1 MKNSKYPRLFE
12 PSYIGKVRTRN
23 RIIKTAAQTYL
34 FDSGEHRVSLRA
46 LAFHEAIAKGG
57 AGLLVVE
64 TPAMEWPLAET
75 GDRRFRLDNDKYIK
89 DVTTL
94 TDVIHKHGCPAF
106 MQMYHRGPWGGIY
119 RTIAP
124 QIAASSVVFQS
135 VNDVHEETPPREMT
149 IAEIDE
155 TVERWVGIA
164 VRAAEAGFDGLEL
177 HTGADHLLATFV
189 SRFWN
194 KRTDEYGPQNW
205 ENRTRFTVRIL
216 REIKKRIGQD
226 YPVMVQMNGVEV
238 GDGSEQMSFDEGRQL
253 AKILED
259 NGADAFHVRSYWFGQ
274 HQGSYHHEVL
284 FYPEPHVPVKE
295 FPQELEWK
303 YKGPLA
309 NITVGPEIKKAVS
322 VPIMIVGGF
331 DADTGEKALREGKTD
346 FVGITRRMFA
356 DPEWPNKIAAGKYD
370 DIAPCTH
377 CGECT
382 RLYNEPRRCRI
393 NASFGTEQYEI
404 EPAAKKKRVIVLGGG
419 PAGMQAA
426 RFAAMRGHDVTLYE
440 RDKKLGGSIPM
451 ASLVKGFEIENLP
464 AVVRFLRRQITKL
477 GVKIHLGKN
486 ISAAEIL
493 KMKPDVV
500 VVAKGG
506 LDVTP
511 SIPGIDKKIVV
522 NGESLHKTLT
532 TLLRFF
538 SPRILRWLT
547 KFYMPLGKRVVIIGG
562 DKHGSQ
568 LGEFLVKRGRKV
580 TIVDTSDDIGNGLA
594 PERKT
599 RLLLW
604 FRRKNVTLIPAVKFV
619 EITDKGLVISKNG
632 KNRLLEAD
640 SIVTSMPLIADTEL
654 VNALEGKVPELYSIG
669 DCKEP
674 GLIPDATRAGWEVGN
689 KI

>member
-1 MKNSKYPRLFE
+1 MKSSKYRRLLE
-12 PSYIGKVRTRN
+12 PHQIGKIQTRN
-23 RIIKTAAQTYL
+23 RIIKTAAQTYF

-46 LAFHEAIAKGG
+46 LAFHEAVAKGG
-57 AGLLVVE
+57 VGLLVVE
-64 TPAMEWPLAET
+64 TPAMEWPLSET
-75 GDRRFRLDNDKYIK
+75 GDRRFRLDDDKYIK
-89 DVTTL
+89 DVKTL
-94 TDVIHKHGCPAF
+94 TDVIHKHGCPVF

-124 QIAASSVVFQS
+124 QIAASPVVFQS
-135 VNDVHEETPPREMT
+135 VYDVHEETPPREMT
-149 IAEIDE
+149 VAEIDE
-155 TVERWVGIA
+155 TAERWAGIA

-177 HTGADHLLATFV
+177 HTGSDHLLATFI

-216 REIKKRIGQD
+216 REIKKRLGED
-226 YPVMVQMNGVEV
+226 YPVMVQMNAVEV
-238 GDGSEQMSFDEGRQL
+238 GDGSEGMTFDEGRQL
-253 AKILED
+253 AKILEAV
-259 NGADAFHVRSYWFGQ
+259 GANALHVRSDWFGQ

-284 FYPEPHVPVKE
+284 FYPEPHIPLKY
-295 FPQELEWK
+295 FPKELEWK

-309 NITVGPEIKKAVS
+309 NINLGPEIKKAVS
-322 VPIMIVGGF
+322 IPIMIVGGF

-346 FVGITRRMFA
+346 FVGITRRIFA
-356 DPEWPNKIAAGKYD
+356 DNEYPNKIAAGKFD

-393 NASFGTEQYEI
+393 NASFGTEHYEVKS
-404 EPAAKKKRVIVLGGG
+404 ASKKKRVIVVGSG

-426 RFAAMRGHDVTLYE
+426 RFAALRGHDVSLYE
-440 RDKKLGGSIPM
+440 RDKKLGGLLPM
-451 ASLVKGFEIENLP
+451 AAMVKGFEIENLP
-464 AVVRFLRRQITKL
+464 AVINFLSRQVTRL
-477 GVKIHLGKN
+477 GVKIHLGKD

-493 KMKPDVV
+493 GLEPDVV

-506 LDVTP
+506 LDITP
-511 SIPGIDKKIVV
+511 AILGIKNTIVV
-522 NGESLHKTLT
+522 NGENLHKTLT

-538 SPRILRWLT
+538 SPRVLRWLT
-547 KFYMPLGKRVVIIGG
+547 KLYMPLGKKVAIIGG
-562 DKHGSQ
+562 DMHGSQ

-580 TIVDTSDDIGNGLA
+580 TIVDTSDDIGKGLA

-604 FRRKNVTLIPAVKFV
+604 FRRKGVSLNQLI
-619 EITDKGLVISKNG
+619 
-632 KNRLLEAD
+632 EAD
-640 SIVTSMPLIADTEL
+640 TIVTSMPLVADTRL
-654 VNALEGKVPELYSIG
+654 VDKLNGKIPELYSIG

-674 GLIPDATRAGWEVGN
+674 GLIPDATRAGWDVGN